1 LERKARG
8 EPPLETAKSSTPAA
22 GSGEVTPSAPET
34 PAAPP
39 VDKKD
44 REFEEEE
51 EEEEDEDDHTH
62 SVRRYLQKTF
72 FSKDLFSSLG
82 LYFSSFHDNAVLAHL
97 FSAWY
102 PTIAHFA
109 GNNSK
114 LELF

>member
-1 LERKARG
+1 VQAIVGYWRKHKDRLERKARG

-62 SVRRYLQKTF
+62 SVRRYLQKT
-72 FSKDLFSSLG
+72 
-82 LYFSSFHDNAVLAHL
+82 YFQNTFCLLLDCTALLLSMIVQSC
-97 FSAWY
+97 
-102 PTIAHFA
+102 PTF
-109 GNNSK
+109 
-114 LELF
+114 